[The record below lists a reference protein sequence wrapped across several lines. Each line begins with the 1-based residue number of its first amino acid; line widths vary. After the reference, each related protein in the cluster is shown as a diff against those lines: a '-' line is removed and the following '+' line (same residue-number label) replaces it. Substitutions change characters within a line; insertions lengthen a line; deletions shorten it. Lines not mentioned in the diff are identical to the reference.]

1 MVLIRIVVRLW
12 ALCFL
17 LRQRKRFILLVI
29 QYGITEYRR
38 QSIRL
43 SQRL

>member
-12 ALCFL
+12 ESCFL

-38 QSIRL
+38 QSMNL
-43 SQRL
+43 NQRL